1 MKKWNII
8 IAILLVFMIGGI
20 FYATKD
26 YPKVI
31 EGALGPGVWP
41 RFLAILMAFLAILLL
56 IGTFIP
62 KSNDESEKEPVKFN
76 SGGVKR
82 VFAITG
88 TLVLFVFMLQTLGL
102 LISSFI
108 FIVLVML
115 VMGERRIK
123 WLLGTS
129 FGITFGIWIVFELL
143 LKLMLPR
150 PIFL

>member
-8 IAILLVFMIGGI
+8 TAILLVFMIGGI

-31 EGALGPGVWP
+31 EGALGPGEWP
-41 RFLAILMAFLAILLL
+41 RFLAILMAIFTLLLL
-56 IGTFIP
+56 IGTFIQKP
-62 KSNDESEKEPVKFN
+62 NGVKKKDPIQFD

-82 VFAITG
+82 VFVIIG
-88 TLVLFVFMLQTLGL
+88 TLLLFVFMLQILGF

-115 VMGERRIK
+115 VMGERRVK

-129 FGITFGIWIVFELL
+129 FGITFGIWVVFELL